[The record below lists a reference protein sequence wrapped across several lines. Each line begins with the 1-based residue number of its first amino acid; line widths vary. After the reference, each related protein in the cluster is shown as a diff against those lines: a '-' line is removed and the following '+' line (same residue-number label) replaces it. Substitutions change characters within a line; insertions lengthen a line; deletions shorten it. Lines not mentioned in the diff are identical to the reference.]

1 MSRSGKPGKVRSTTA
16 YADTAPAAEV
26 ARRTAAA
33 VAESATPTAGAVPAC
48 LAP

>member
-1 MSRSGKPGKVRSTTA
+1 MRSTTA